1 GVVMTHILL
10 IFQGLLKNMGI
21 ILLLSIIWVILVEQF
36 SVPTFFMGLVVSI
49 IVVFFT
55 NRFLL
60 NDDYQRAYMLGP
72 LTFLEYGL
80 RLFKG
85 IWFSGFSVIP
95 HILSGEAD
103 VQIIT
108 CETKLKD
115 ELLITILANSI
126 TLTPGTVTVDK
137 KGSRL
142 QVLALNP
149 PADDDDAR
157 DVIPYKLEK
166 VLLRYE
172 NRIKERS

>member
-1 GVVMTHILL
+1 MATYIRSIG
-10 IFQGLLKNMGI
+10 QGLKNNIGI
-21 ILLLSIIWVILVEQF
+21 ILLLVFIWVLLVEQF
-36 SVPTFFMGLVVSI
+36 SLRAFLTGLFVSI
-49 IVVFFT
+49 TVVFFT

-60 NDDYQRAYMLGP
+60 EENYQRKYIIGLI
-72 LTFLEYGL
+72 TFLEYGL

-85 IWFSGFSVIP
+85 IWVSGFSVIP
-95 HILSGEAD
+95 HILSGKAD

-108 CETKLKD
+108 CETKLTD
-115 ELLITILANSI
+115 ELLVNILANSI

-149 PADDDDAR
+149 PAEDENAR

-172 NRIKERS
+172 KSANRKA